1 MLFDS
6 LENCTPVFL
15 GSVGRWPSSA
25 VAAVPKSIHKMK
37 QQNFPFTH
45 MCEYTNHC
53 IWSQRKLKLTNEALV
68 IILAKKIVIQS
79 YSFLTVSDLE

>member
-1 MLFDS
+1 MKRETEEEEEPGNEVIKQAWNFLYIKYVLFDS

-37 QQNFPFTH
+37 Q
-45 MCEYTNHC
+45 
-53 IWSQRKLKLTNEALV
+53 
-68 IILAKKIVIQS
+68 
-79 YSFLTVSDLE
+79 

>member
-6 LENCTPVFL
+6 LENCTPVFP

-37 QQNFPFTH
+37 QQQKLALNH
-45 MCEYTNHC
+45 KCEY
-53 IWSQRKLKLTNEALV
+53 
-68 IILAKKIVIQS
+68 IQS
-79 YSFLTVSDLE
+79 EKTEADRF